1 MIRPAPASRA
11 PWIIHSPRCPVPRI
25 ATDRPGLTSATLKT
39 APTPEVIPHP
49 SSESTSSGRSLC
61 SGKAW
66 LAVTFI
72 ISA

>member
-1 MIRPAPASRA
+1 M
-11 PWIIHSPRCPVPRI
+11 PRI

-49 SSESTSSGRSLC
+49 SSESTSSGRSVC